1 MPAPASTTSATARNA
16 ENIALSAGRP
26 SRPERPSTVMAPS
39 SEPIMLTSSH
49 GRPARGRALLGGH
62 EGVDVDIVLG
72 VGPQAA
78 HRPGTL
84 PAGRRRGVGRPERA
98 RLVRCP
104 PPDATV
110 RTVHRSGRA
119 GWLRAA
125 VLGADDGIVSTA
137 SIIVGVAG
145 SGAAADTVRT
155 AGIAGLV
162 AGALSMAA
170 GEYVSV
176 AAERDAE
183 RADLAKER
191 QELQD
196 HPQSELAELAEI
208 WRGRGL
214 DPEVADLVAHQ
225 LTEHD
230 ALGRPCPRRAR
241 PLAASAAPAR
251 AGGAGVGR
259 WPSPWAPWCPLL
271 AYVAW
276 RMHGRSPFVMA
287 VGTAALA
294 GSGAAGAILGG
305 ASWRRA
311 APRVAVGGLVAM
323 LVTTAIGEA
332 TGAALG

>member
-1 MPAPASTTSATARNA
+1 MPPTRRH
-16 ENIALSAGRP
+16 G
-26 SRPERPSTVMAPS
+26 PER
-39 SEPIMLTSSH
+39 
-49 GRPARGRALLGGH
+49 
-62 EGVDVDIVLG
+62 
-72 VGPQAA
+72 
-78 HRPGTL
+78 
-84 PAGRRRGVGRPERA
+84 
-98 RLVRCP
+98 
-104 PPDATV
+104 
-110 RTVHRSGRA
+110 HRSGRS

-145 SGAAADTVRT
+145 SGAASGTVRT

-176 AAERDAE
+176 AAQRDAE

-196 HPQSELAELAEI
+196 HPQHELAELAEI

-214 DPEVADLVAHQ
+214 DAEVADLVAHQ

-230 ALGRPCPRRAR
+230 ALAAHARDELGLSSVFPPRPVQAA
-241 PLAASAAPAR
+241 LASALAFAI
-251 AGGAGVGR
+251 GGLV
-259 WPSPWAPWCPLL
+259 PLL

-276 RMHGRSPFVMA
+276 RMHGRSPFVMV
-287 VGTAALA
+287 VGTIALA

-311 APRVAVGGLVAM
+311 AARVAAGGLVAM
-323 LVTTAIGEA
+323 LVTMAIGKA